1 MLLWAVI
8 FFGAALVTVSMTLLI
23 VSRMA
28 SQLTKIVAPERRI
41 SSHFLDPRNIINE
54 HNRLFPQSELMLA
67 FWLSIIQLVICLS
80 GMALSLAMDV
90 GTL

>member
-8 FFGAALVTVSMTLLI
+8 FFGAALVTVSMSLLI
-23 VSRMA
+23 VRRMI
-28 SQLTKIVAPERRI
+28 SQLMKIVAAERRI
-41 SSHFLDPRNIINE
+41 SPNFLDPRNIINE

-67 FWLSIIQLVICLS
+67 FWLSIIHLVICLS

-90 GTL
+90 GSL

>member
-1 MLLWAVI
+1 MLLWAII

-23 VSRMA
+23 VSRMVG
-28 SQLTKIVAPERRI
+28 QLVQIVTPERRI
-41 SSHFLDPRNIINE
+41 SSSFLNPRLIIRE

-67 FWLSIIQLVICLS
+67 FWLSIIHLVICLS
-80 GMALSLAMDV
+80 GMALSLAMDI

>member
-23 VSRMA
+23 VSRMV
-28 SQLTKIVAPERRI
+28 SQLTKIVASERRI
-41 SSHFLDPRNIINE
+41 SSNFLDPRNIINE

-67 FWLSIIQLVICLS
+67 FWLSIIHLVICLS

>member
-23 VSRMA
+23 VGRMA
-28 SQLTKIVAPERRI
+28 HQLMESIAPERRI
-41 SSHFLDPRNIINE
+41 SPSFLDPRLIIRE
-54 HNRLFPQSELMLA
+54 HNRLFPQSELMMA
-67 FWLSIIQLVICLS
+67 FWLSIIHLVICLS

>member
-8 FFGAALVTVSMTLLI
+8 FFGARLVTVSMTLLI
-23 VSRMA
+23 VSRMV
-28 SQLTKIVAPERRI
+28 SQLTKIVA
-41 SSHFLDPRNIINE
+41 SNFLDPRNIINE

>member
-23 VSRMA
+23 VSRMVRQVVE
-28 SQLTKIVAPERRI
+28 SVAPRRRI
-41 SSHFLDPRNIINE
+41 SSSFLDPRRIIRE
-54 HNRLFPQSELMLA
+54 HSRLFPQSELMLA
-67 FWLSIIQLVICLS
+67 FWLLIIHLVICLS

>member
-23 VSRMA
+23 VSRMV
-28 SQLTKIVAPERRI
+28 SQLTKIVASERRI
-41 SSHFLDPRNIINE
+41 CSNFLDPRTIINE

>member
-8 FFGAALVTVSMTLLI
+8 FFGAALVTVSTTLLI
-23 VSRMA
+23 VSRMVR
-28 SQLTKIVAPERRI
+28 QLVKIVAPERRI
-41 SSHFLDPRNIINE
+41 SSSLLDPRLIIRE

-67 FWLSIIQLVICLS
+67 FWLSIIHLVICLS

>member
-1 MLLWAVI
+1 MLLSAVI

-28 SQLTKIVAPERRI
+28 RQLVESVAPERRI
-41 SSHFLDPRNIINE
+41 SLSFLDPRLIIRE
-54 HNRLFPQSELMLA
+54 HHRLFPQSELMLA
-67 FWLSIIQLVICLS
+67 FWLSIIHLVICLS
-80 GMALSLAMDV
+80 GMALSLAMDG

>member
-8 FFGAALVTVSMTLLI
+8 FFGAALVTVSIALLI
-23 VSRMA
+23 VGRMVR
-28 SQLTKIVAPERRI
+28 QLMEIIAPERRI
-41 SSHFLDPRNIINE
+41 SSSFLDPRLIIRE

-67 FWLSIIQLVICLS
+67 FWLSIIHLVIRLS

>member
-23 VSRMA
+23 VSRMV
-28 SQLTKIVAPERRI
+28 SQLTKIVASERRI
-41 SSHFLDPRNIINE
+41 CSNFLDPRNIINE